1 MTALPL
7 KEMAIEEKLQMM
19 ESLWEDLCTRAEHFQ
34 SPDWHQGVL
43 DERESALARGEE
55 IPEDWESAKRRIE
68 KEIR

>member
-19 ESLWEDLCTRAEHFQ
+19 ESLWEDLCTRVEDFQ

-43 DERESALARGEE
+43 DERESALASGEE
-55 IPEDWESAKRRIE
+55 IPENWESAKRQIE